1 MRYAHS
7 AKVLARAA
15 FGAVN
20 GFHRKRLEVDDL
32 SDYMRRDL
40 GLIDG
45 RSTLCGGFAAGGGR
59 SRSSLDLLALTRY
72 AS

>member
-1 MRYAHS
+1 MRY
-7 AKVLARAA
+7 
-15 FGAVN
+15 
-20 GFHRKRLEVDDL
+20 FHAGKALRSFANAMFCKRLSADDL

-45 RSTLCGGFAAGGGR
+45 RPAACADFAEGDGR
-59 SRSSLDLLALTRY
+59 TRRLDLLTLTPY

>member
-1 MRYAHS
+1 MTAMRSIKAG
-7 AKVLARAA
+7 KVFRSIANAMRRRGL
-15 FGAVN
+15 N
-20 GFHRKRLEVDDL
+20 VDEM

-45 RSTLCGGFAAGGGR
+45 RPACGSGFAEGDGR
-59 SRSSLDLLALTRY
+59 SRRLDLLVLTRE

>member
-1 MRYAHS
+1 MRYAH
-7 AKVLARAA
+7 AIVRTAFAA
-15 FGAVN
+15 LN
-20 GFHRKRLEVDDL
+20 GFHRKRLNVDDL

-45 RSTLCGGFAAGGGR
+45 RPAACEDFAENDGR
-59 SRSSLDLLALTRY
+59 SRRLDLMTLTPY

>member
-1 MRYAHS
+1 MRYAHNI
-7 AKVLARAA
+7 ARTAFAA
-15 FGAVN
+15 LNALN
-20 GFHRKRLEVDDL
+20 RRHLNVDDL

-45 RSTLCGGFAAGGGR
+45 RSVVCEGFAANDGR
-59 SRSSLDLLALTRY
+59 SRRLDLMTLTPY

>member
-1 MRYAHS
+1 MRYANPAHT
-7 AKVLARAA
+7 LARTAFAA
-15 FGAVN
+15 LN
-20 GFHRKRLEVDDL
+20 SLRSRRLNVDDL

-45 RSTLCGGFAAGGGR
+45 RPAGSEDFAASDGR
-59 SRSSLDLLALTRY
+59 SRRLDMLTLTPY

>member
-1 MRYAHS
+1 MRYAN
-7 AKVLARAA
+7 AFTRTAFAA
-15 FGAVN
+15 LN
-20 GFHRKRLEVDDL
+20 GFRRKRLNVEDL

-45 RSTLCGGFAAGGGR
+45 RPVACGDFAENDGR
-59 SRSSLDLLALTRY
+59 SRRLDLMTLTPY

>member
-1 MRYAHS
+1 MRYAN
-7 AKVLARAA
+7 VFARTAIAA
-15 FGAVN
+15 LN
-20 GFHRKRLEVDDL
+20 GFRRRRLNVDDL

-45 RSTLCGGFAAGGGR
+45 RPAACGDFAENDGR
-59 SRSSLDLLALTRY
+59 SRRLDLMTLTPY

>member
-1 MRYAHS
+1 MRYAHTI
-7 AKVLARAA
+7 ARTAFAA
-15 FGAVN
+15 LN
-20 GFHRKRLEVDDL
+20 GFRRKRLHVDGL

-45 RSTLCGGFAAGGGR
+45 RPTACGDFAESDGR
-59 SRSSLDLLALTRY
+59 SRRLDLLTLTPY

>member
-1 MRYAHS
+1 MRYAH
-7 AKVLARAA
+7 AIARTA
-15 FGAVN
+15 FATLN
-20 GFHRKRLEVDDL
+20 GFRRKRLNVGDL

-45 RSTLCGGFAAGGGR
+45 RPAACGDFAASDGR
-59 SRSSLDLLALTRY
+59 SHRLDLLTLTPY

>member
-1 MRYAHS
+1 MRYAPSVHAI
-7 AKVLARAA
+7 AKTAFAA
-15 FGAVN
+15 LN
-20 GFHRKRLEVDDL
+20 GFRSRQLNVDEL

-45 RSTLCGGFAAGGGR
+45 RPASCGDLAADDGR
-59 SRSSLDLLALTRY
+59 SRRLDLLTLTPY

>member
-1 MRYAHS
+1 MTVMRY
-7 AKVLARAA
+7 
-15 FGAVN
+15 
-20 GFHRKRLEVDDL
+20 FHAGKALRSFANAMRRKRFNVDDL

-45 RSTLCGGFAAGGGR
+45 RPVTCGAGFAEDNAR
-59 SRSSLDLLALTRY
+59 SRSFDQLLTPC

>member
-1 MRYAHS
+1 MRYAPS
-7 AKVLARAA
+7 AQTIARTAFAA
-15 FGAVN
+15 FN
-20 GFHRKRLEVDDL
+20 GFRSKQLNVDEL

-45 RSTLCGGFAAGGGR
+45 RPAASADFAENDGR
-59 SRSSLDLLALTRY
+59 SRRLDLLTLTPY

>member
-1 MRYAHS
+1 MRYANRAHS
-7 AKVLARAA
+7 FARTAFAA
-15 FGAVN
+15 LN
-20 GFHRKRLEVDDL
+20 GFRSRRLNADDL

-45 RSTLCGGFAAGGGR
+45 RPAGSGDFAASDGR
-59 SRSSLDLLALTRY
+59 SRRLDLPTLTPY